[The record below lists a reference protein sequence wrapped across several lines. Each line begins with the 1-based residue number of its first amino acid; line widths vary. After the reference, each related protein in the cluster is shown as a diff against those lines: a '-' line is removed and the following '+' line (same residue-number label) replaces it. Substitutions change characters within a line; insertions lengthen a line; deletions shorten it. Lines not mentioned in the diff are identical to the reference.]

1 MPAGPTTVTGF
12 SSSRPLR
19 AMVESN
25 PKRPKQWSP
34 CKCVIRTR
42 SIFPIRTVLV
52 CSRRCCVASPQ
63 STSTVLPLDR
73 VTATALVL
81 RAGVGVAEE
90 VPRNT
95 TRETVGGVRLFPLPG
110 KSISMHVAVLD
121 RLRSSTLCWV
131 ELGAADVAAS
141 ARPRGTLRLD
151 MPAKSGNKSAASKP
165 PFFF

>member
-1 MPAGPTTVTGF
+1 M
-12 SSSRPLR
+12 
-19 AMVESN
+19 
-25 PKRPKQWSP
+25 
-34 CKCVIRTR
+34 
-42 SIFPIRTVLV
+42 
-52 CSRRCCVASPQ
+52 
-63 STSTVLPLDR
+63 LPLDR

-165 PFFF
+165 PFFFLKNRVKNDGGQDKEPLLVSRYDIRLHPSE